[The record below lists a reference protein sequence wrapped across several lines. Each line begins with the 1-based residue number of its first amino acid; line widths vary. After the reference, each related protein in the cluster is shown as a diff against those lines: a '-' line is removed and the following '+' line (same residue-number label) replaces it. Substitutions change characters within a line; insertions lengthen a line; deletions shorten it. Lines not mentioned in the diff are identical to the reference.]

1 MKMCRSSVKN
11 MCKNRAKTC
20 LPNDTSFNSRKTLMK
35 PIFFRHFARTVS
47 DKESSHVVGKLLH
60 SEA

>member
-20 LPNDTSFNSRKTLMK
+20 LPNDISFYSRKTPMK
-35 PIFFRHFARTVS
+35 PIFFRLFAQTVS
-47 DKESSHVVGKLLH
+47 DKESSHVVGKFLY
-60 SEA
+60 SGA

>member
-20 LPNDTSFNSRKTLMK
+20 LPNDISFYSRKTPMK
-35 PIFFRHFARTVS
+35 PIFFRFFAQTVS
-47 DKESSHVVGKLLH
+47 DKESSHVVGKFLH
-60 SEA
+60 SGA

>member
-1 MKMCRSSVKN
+1 MKMCRSGVKN

-20 LPNDTSFNSRKTLMK
+20 LPNDISFNSRKTPMK

>member
-1 MKMCRSSVKN
+1 MKKCRSGVKN
-11 MCKNRAKTC
+11 MCKNRAKTF
-20 LPNDTSFNSRKTLMK
+20 LPNDISFNSLKTPMK

-60 SEA
+60 SGA

>member
-1 MKMCRSSVKN
+1 MKMCLSSVKN
-11 MCKNRAKTC
+11 MCKNRAKTF
-20 LPNDTSFNSRKTLMK
+20 LPNDISFNSLKTPMK

-60 SEA
+60 SGA

>member
-20 LPNDTSFNSRKTLMK
+20 LPNDISFYSRKTPMK
-35 PIFFRHFARTVS
+35 LIFFRLFAQTVS
-47 DKESSHVVGKLLH
+47 DKESSHVVGKFLH
-60 SEA
+60 SGA